1 MSNTLL
7 TTTDLSISYGA
18 VKAVRGSNLEVKE
31 GEVVALLGPNGAG
44 KSSTLRAIV
53 GLIKSQGAVNF
64 AGQDLTGAPTERIV
78 SLGLSLVPEGRRLFP
93 HLTVRENLML
103 GAPRKAKS
111 DDLFDDLLNRLPIL
125 RERLQQV
132 SGTLSGGEQQQV
144 AIARALMSRPKL
156 LLIDEPSLGLAPT
169 IVDAVYHL
177 LSDLRKT
184 GLAMVIVEQEVMRVL
199 KFADRAYAMSTGEIA
214 LEGLAADLRTS
225 DEVKKVYLGGAE

>member
-53 GLIKSQGAVNF
+53 GLIKSQGAVSF
-64 AGQDLTGAPTERIV
+64 AGEDITGAQTERIV

-93 HLTVRENLML
+93 NLTVRENLLL

-111 DDLFDDLLNRLPIL
+111 DDLFDDLLHRLPIL

-156 LLIDEPSLGLAPT
+156 LFIDEPSLGLAPT
-169 IVDAVYHL
+169 IVDAVYQL

-214 LEGLAADLRTS
+214 LEGLAAELRTS
-225 DEVKKVYLGGAE
+225 DEVKRVYLGGAE

>member
-1 MSNTLL
+1 MSDTLL
-7 TTTDLSISYGA
+7 TTTGLAVSYGA
-18 VKAVRGSNLEVKE
+18 VKAVRGSDLEVKE

-64 AGQDLTGAPTERIV
+64 AGQDITGAPTERIV

-169 IVDAVYHL
+169 IVDAVYQL

>member
-1 MSNTLL
+1 MGNSLL
-7 TTTDLSISYGA
+7 TTSDLSISYGA

-53 GLIKSQGAVNF
+53 GLIRSQGAVNF
-64 AGQDLTGAPTERIV
+64 AGQDITGAPTERIV
-78 SLGLSLVPEGRRLFP
+78 SLGLTLVPEGRRLFP
-93 HLTVRENLML
+93 QLTVRENLML

-169 IVDAVYHL
+169 IVDAVYQL
-177 LSDLRKT
+177 LSDLRKS

-225 DEVKKVYLGGAE
+225 DEVKNVYMGGGD

>member
-1 MSNTLL
+1 MSNSLL
-7 TTTDLSISYGA
+7 STTDLSISYGA

-53 GLIKSQGAVNF
+53 GLIKSQGSVNF
-64 AGQDLTGAPTERIV
+64 AGHDITGLPTERIV
-78 SLGLSLVPEGRRLFP
+78 SLGLSLVPEGRRLFRN
-93 HLTVRENLML
+93 LTVSENLML

-111 DDLFDDLLNRLPIL
+111 DDLFDELLDRLPIL

-169 IVDAVYHL
+169 IVDAVYQL

-184 GLAMVIVEQEVMRVL
+184 GLAMIIVEQEVMRVL

-214 LEGLAADLRTS
+214 LEGSAADLSTS
-225 DEVKKVYLGGAE
+225 DEVKRVYLGGAE

>member
-1 MSNTLL
+1 
-7 TTTDLSISYGA
+7 
-18 VKAVRGSNLEVKE
+18 
-31 GEVVALLGPNGAG
+31 
-44 KSSTLRAIV
+44 
-53 GLIKSQGAVNF
+53 
-64 AGQDLTGAPTERIV
+64 
-78 SLGLSLVPEGRRLFP
+78 
-93 HLTVRENLML
+93 VRENLML

-111 DDLFDDLLNRLPIL
+111 DDIFDDLLNRLPIL

-169 IVDAVYHL
+169 IVDAVYQL

>member
-64 AGQDLTGAPTERIV
+64 AGQDITGAPTERIV

-199 KFADRAYAMSTGEIA
+199 NFADRAYAMSTGEIA

>member
-1 MSNTLL
+1 MSNSLL
-7 TTTDLSISYGA
+7 STTDLSISYGA
-18 VKAVRGSNLEVKE
+18 VKAVRGSNLEAKE

-53 GLIKSQGAVNF
+53 GLIKSQGAVSF
-64 AGQDLTGAPTERIV
+64 AGQDITGLPTERIV

-93 HLTVRENLML
+93 NLTVSENLML

-111 DDLFDDLLNRLPIL
+111 DDLFDDLLDRLPIL

-169 IVDAVYHL
+169 IVDAVYQL

-184 GLAMVIVEQEVMRVL
+184 GLAMIIVEQEVMRVL

-214 LEGLAADLRTS
+214 LEGSAAVLRTS
-225 DEVKKVYLGGAE
+225 DEVKRVYLGGAE

>member
-1 MSNTLL
+1 MSNSLL
-7 TTTDLSISYGA
+7 TTTDLSITYGA

-53 GLIKSQGAVNF
+53 GLVKSQGAVSF
-64 AGQDLTGAPTERIV
+64 AGHDITGLPTERIV

-93 HLTVRENLML
+93 NLTVSENLML

-111 DDLFDDLLNRLPIL
+111 DDLFDDLLDRLPIL

-169 IVDAVYHL
+169 IVDAVYQL

-214 LEGLAADLRTS
+214 LEGSAADLRTS
-225 DEVKKVYLGGAE
+225 NEVKRVYLGGAD